1 MKLKLGFAPPI
12 HHVVSIQKFIAWYDS
27 VLNAVWDGFKMA
39 DKQQAR
45 IAGFHPSR
53 SVYMASNVKEK
64 VQKLTLYN
72 KKPFKGRGNFLHCF

>member
-45 IAGFHPSR
+45 IAGFHPSNLFTWHPMQR
-53 SVYMASNVKEK
+53 R
-64 VQKLTLYN
+64 
-72 KKPFKGRGNFLHCF
+72 KKYKS